1 MHEQNCSGV
10 IVMGEY
16 EKLVSKFKPIVQF
29 STAMGIISW
38 DLQTQMPPKGL
49 QQRSEQLAVMSKIL
63 HNMSTNSEIGTLLTA
78 LEEKQ
83 DSLDYIQK
91 REVELIRRNWNRRA
105 TVPDDLVV
113 AEVKQRTIATASWK
127 KAKATNDWKLF
138 APELEKLLEMSR
150 TKAEKIMEPVGA
162 KTPYDA
168 LMDIYEPKMS
178 AENVSSVFSDLR
190 RRLVPLVKKYSD
202 ICYNVTDDFMDR
214 KLPIEQQRE
223 LITDLANYVGYDTL
237 SDNAG
242 GRIDEAEHPFT
253 TGYYDDVRMT
263 IHYFEDDVFRA
274 VFGGLHEA
282 GHAIHGQN
290 RNPEWK
296 WMALGGSSSSG
307 ISESQSRFIENI
319 VGRSPE
325 FWQQYQTRFNKCT
338 HQEFKDISH
347 QELTQ
352 AINIVKPT
360 KIRVTADEMTYA
372 LHIIIRFEIEL
383 DLFQDK
389 LTVSDIPQIWN
400 EKYEK
405 YLGVE
410 IENDSEGALQDTH
423 WAWAYW
429 GYFPTYALGNLYSAM
444 ILERMEKDVPNWK
457 DKVSQGSIS
466 PVIDWLDVH
475 VHKPSNRYD
484 PSRMIEEITGKKIT
498 AKPFINY
505 LENKYSA
512 LFG

>member
-1 MHEQNCSGV
+1 MLEQNCSVV

-16 EKLVSKFKPIVQF
+16 AKLADKVKSIIQF
-29 STAMGIISW
+29 ATAMGFVDW

-49 QQRSEQLAVMSKIL
+49 LQRSEQLAVMSKIL
-63 HNMSTNSEIGTLLTA
+63 HQMNTDSEISTLLTS
-78 LEEKQ
+78 LETKQ
-83 DSLDYIQK
+83 HSLDDIQK

-105 TVPDDLVV
+105 MIPEDLVITE
-113 AEVKQRTIATASWK
+113 AKQKTIATSLWN
-127 KAKATNDWKLF
+127 KAKATNNWKLF
-138 APELEKLLEMSR
+138 EPELEKLLEITR
-150 TKAEKIMEPVGA
+150 RKAEIIMEPVGV
-162 KTPYDA
+162 KTPYDV

-178 AENVSSVFSDLR
+178 AENVAAVFHDLKT
-190 RRLVPLVKKYSD
+190 RLVPLVKKYSN
-202 ICYNVTDDFMDR
+202 ICHDVPDDFMYR
-214 KLPIEQQRE
+214 KVPIEYQKE
-223 LITDLANYVGYDTL
+223 LITNLVNYVGYDTL

-263 IHYFEDDVFRA
+263 IHYFEDDIFRA

-282 GHAIHGQN
+282 GHSIHGQN
-290 RNPEWK
+290 RNPKWK
-296 WMALGGSSSSG
+296 WTFLGDRSSSG
-307 ISESQSRFIENI
+307 INESQSRFIENI
-319 VGRSPE
+319 LGRSTE
-325 FWQQYQTRFNKCT
+325 FWYHYHSKFNDITR
-338 HQEFKDISH
+338 QVFKDITH

-389 LTVSDIPQIWN
+389 MTVTDIPPVWN

-410 IENDSEGALQDTH
+410 IESDSEGALQDTH
-423 WAWAYW
+423 WAWGMW
-429 GYFPTYALGNLYSAM
+429 GYFSTYTLGNLYSAM
-444 ILERMEKDVPNWK
+444 ILEKMEKDNPNWK
-457 DKVSQGSIS
+457 EDVSKGNVA
-466 PVIDWLDVH
+466 PVIEWLNVH

-484 PSRMIEEITGKKIT
+484 PSQMIEEITGKKIT
-498 AKPFINY
+498 AEPFINY
-505 LENKYSA
+505 LEKKYSL

>member
-1 MHEQNCSGV
+1 MKQ
-10 IVMGEY
+10 Y
-16 EKLVSKFKPIVQF
+16 EKLVSEVKSIAQFGTAIGIVN
-29 STAMGIISW
+29 W

-63 HNMSTNSEIGTLLTA
+63 HNMSTNPEIDTLLTT
-78 LEEKQ
+78 LEAKIN
-83 DSLDYIQK
+83 SLNDIQK
-91 REVELIRRNWNRRA
+91 REVELFRRNWNRRIK
-105 TVPDDLVV
+105 VPDDLVV
-113 AEVKQRTIATASWK
+113 AEIKQRTIATASWK
-127 KAKATNDWKLF
+127 KAKATNDWNLF
-138 APELEKLLEMSR
+138 EPELEKILEMSR
-150 TKAEKIMEPVGA
+150 RKAEIIMEPVGA

-168 LMDIYEPKMS
+168 LMDNYEPKMS
-178 AENVSSVFSDLR
+178 AENVSSVFSELR
-190 RRLVPLVKKYSD
+190 TRLVPLVKKYSD
-202 ICYNVTDDFMDR
+202 ICREVSDDFMSR
-214 KLPIEQQRE
+214 KVPIEHQRE

-296 WMALGGSSSSG
+296 WMALGDSSSSG

-319 VGRSPE
+319 IGRSPE
-325 FWQQYQTRFNKCT
+325 FWKYYQSRFHKFTR
-338 HQEFKDISH
+338 QGFKDISH
-347 QELTQ
+347 QELIQ
-352 AINIVKPT
+352 AINLVKPS

-389 LTVSDIPQIWN
+389 LTVSDIPQVWN
-400 EKYEK
+400 EKYEQ
-405 YLGVE
+405 YLGVDVK
-410 IENDSEGALQDTH
+410 NDSEGALQDTH

-444 ILERMEKDVPNWK
+444 ILERMEKDIPNWK
-457 DKVSQGSIS
+457 VDVSQGNVA
-466 PVIDWLDVH
+466 PVIEWLDVH

-498 AKPFINY
+498 AEPFIKY
-505 LENKYSA
+505 LEKKYSS